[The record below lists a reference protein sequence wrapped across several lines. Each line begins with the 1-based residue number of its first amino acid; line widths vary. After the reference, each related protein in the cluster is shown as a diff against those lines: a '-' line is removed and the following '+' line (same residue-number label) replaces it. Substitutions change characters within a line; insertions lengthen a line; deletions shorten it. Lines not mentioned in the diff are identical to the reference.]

1 MLLSHYDATPMK
13 CAFGVHA
20 SQLVPIARFFH
31 WHEADNR
38 WEDLRAERFRA
49 ITQRGL
55 PNRGVLEV
63 FQQRMEVCWVTCQ
76 GMHKQN

>member
-31 WHEADNR
+31 RNEAGNR
-38 WEDLRAERFRA
+38 WEALRAERFRA
-49 ITQRGL
+49 IMQCGL
-55 PNRGVLEV
+55 RIRGVLEV
-63 FQQRMEVCWVTCQ
+63 SQQRMEVCWVTCQ
-76 GMHKQN
+76 GVHKRN